1 MVILWGFF
9 LNNTFFNFQ
18 FFCFHCLFLF
28 FCFCYF
34 YYFFLWLAAM
44 GHHTLGLMYHFK
56 SSSLFH
62 HCTFRDYYPSFIGAH
77 EIHISYFN
85 NPYQLSS
92 RLGFFLFVFQDHF
105 YFSVKFFGFWDVFNV
120 SCVIILGNWF
130 AKFLVV
136 TVSLNNMFKGKVHW
150 WLKL

>member
-1 MVILWGFF
+1 MIAVKKYKIL
-9 LNNTFFNFQ
+9 LNSHLMTW
-18 FFCFHCLFLF
+18 
-28 FCFCYF
+28 
-34 YYFFLWLAAM
+34 LWHIKIFAGLKILLLGYRDILM
-44 GHHTLGLMYHFK
+44 HLKMFITLGLIHHFK
-56 SSSLFH
+56 CSSLFH

-92 RLGFFLFVFQDHF
+92 RLGFFLFVFHDHF
-105 YFSVKFFGFWDVFNV
+105 YFSVKFFGFWNVFNV

-136 TVSLNNMFKGKVHW
+136 TVSLNDMFKGKVHW